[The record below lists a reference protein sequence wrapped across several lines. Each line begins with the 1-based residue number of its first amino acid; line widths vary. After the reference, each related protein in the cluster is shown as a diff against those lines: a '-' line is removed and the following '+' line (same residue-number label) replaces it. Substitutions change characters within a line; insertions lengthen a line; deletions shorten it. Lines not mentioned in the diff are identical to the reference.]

1 MSSEDD
7 KDGIKN
13 LNGILKS
20 VIGVSKIT
28 NTKITRLTAP
38 GENYGSL
45 MLKLDVTLKSDEHLE
60 TDLHLVAKKI
70 PTSEL
75 FRENFNIQVTF
86 KNEVAMYQTVVPILQ
101 SFQKESGVKN
111 VFNCVP
117 RFYGARINLD
127 GGQQVDSDA
136 VLILE
141 NLFANGYTNV
151 NRLQGFNLESIKLI
165 LKDLAEFH
173 AVPLAL
179 KLKRPEVFERDI
191 KKYCNDF
198 VFNSQFHS
206 LFWNPTKS
214 IILEKKKLAP
224 IVEKIKFIGQV
235 ERTAVREPFATL
247 VHADLWCNN
256 SMQKFGPDGTAIENK
271 FLDFQFLSY
280 GSPASDFLFL
290 VLTST
295 ETNILVKNFD
305 ELIQFYHTHFVQ
317 TLEELQCDS
326 TPFSLSHFIEEIKNE
341 CVFEIGHAIQFILFV
356 VTAKKRDEE
365 LKLPEESDKLYDTVT
380 QQGKDKVWFILEDFE
395 KRGWL

>member
-7 KDGIKN
+7 LDDIKN
-13 LNGILKS
+13 LNDILKS
-20 VIGVSKIT
+20 FVDISKIT
-28 NTKITRLTAP
+28 KTKITRLTAP

-45 MLKLDVTLKSDEHLE
+45 MLKLDVTLKSDENSE
-60 TDLHLVAKKI
+60 SDLHLVAKKI
-70 PTSEL
+70 PPSEL

-86 KNEVAMYQTVVPILQ
+86 QNEVAMYQTVVPILQ
-101 SFQKESGVKN
+101 SFQRDYGVKN

-127 GGQQVDSDA
+127 GGKQVDTDA

-141 NLFANGYTNV
+141 NLFANGYTNI
-151 NRLQGFNLESIKLI
+151 NRLQGFDLESIKLV

-198 VFNSQFHS
+198 IFNKEFHTI
-206 LFWNPTKS
+206 FWKPTKS
-214 IILEKKKLAP
+214 ILLEKKELAP
-224 IVEKIKFIGQV
+224 IVDKIKLICQADKP
-235 ERTAVREPFATL
+235 AVREPFATL
-247 VHADLWCNN
+247 THADLWCNN
-256 SMQKFGPDGTAIENK
+256 SMQKFGPDGSALENK
-271 FLDFQFLSY
+271 LIDWQFLSY

-290 VLTST
+290 VLTSS
-295 ETNILVKNFD
+295 ETNILVNHFD
-305 ELIQFYHTHFVQ
+305 ELMQFYHTHFVK
-317 TLEELQCDS
+317 TLEDLQCDS
-326 TPFSLSHFIEEIKNE
+326 IPFSLLKFIEEIKNE
-341 CVFEIGHAIQFILFV
+341 CVFEIGHAIQFILFI

-365 LKLPEESDKLYDTVT
+365 LKLPEESDRLVETVS
-380 QQGKDKVWFILEDFE
+380 QQGKEKVWFILEDFE